1 VIAPHLDM
9 HEGETAMYAILSA
22 LPLASRVARLPL
34 PPLARW
40 RRIRRERRQL
50 LELSDHMLSDLGLT
64 RAEAAR
70 EAARPFWDA
79 PSR

>member
-1 VIAPHLDM
+1 
-9 HEGETAMYAILSA
+9 MYAILSA
-22 LPLASRVARLPL
+22 LPLASGLDRLPL

-64 RAEAAR
+64 RADASR
-70 EAARPFWDA
+70 EAARPFWDV
-79 PSR
+79 PNR